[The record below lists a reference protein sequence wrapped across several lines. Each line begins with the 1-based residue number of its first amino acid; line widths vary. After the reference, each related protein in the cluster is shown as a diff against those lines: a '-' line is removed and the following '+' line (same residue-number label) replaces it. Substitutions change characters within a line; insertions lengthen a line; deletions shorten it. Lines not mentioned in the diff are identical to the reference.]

1 MRSNHQQ
8 GRTSGEGGE
17 VMTREEAIKR
27 ISELS
32 CAYNHIR
39 MTDCPHCAKE
49 VEEMVKILTQVKAK
63 EGSDG

>member
-1 MRSNHQQ
+1 
-8 GRTSGEGGE
+8 
-17 VMTREEAIKR
+17 MTREEAIKR